1 MNQSVVVS
9 LMAVGMFVFTF
20 LIGFL
25 PTKFKTS
32 QKWMNII
39 AIYGAGLLVGAAIII
54 ILPEGMMVLFE
65 SMISPDII
73 SELSLDSHLSHD
85 VSNTTTLNQ
94 SSPV

>member
-1 MNQSVVVS
+1 MNQSLVVS
-9 LMAVGMFVFTF
+9 LMSLGMFISTF

-32 QKWMNII
+32 PKWMNLT

-65 SMISPDII
+65 SMISPEIVA
-73 SELSLDSHLSHD
+73 ELGMDSHATHASD
-85 VSNTTTLNQ
+85 NSTENN
-94 SSPV
+94 